1 MRLKGVTTMKKHV
14 LHEMRETPPA
24 VPMPREQPIH
34 YSLRKCSLGLALIAV
49 SDKGVCAI
57 LLGDDAEALREDLRR
72 RFKKALLIEDADIG
86 GLVDSAL
93 AMIETP
99 DAPVAFPIDARG
111 TDFQRRVWAAL
122 REIPPGH
129 TTSYAEI
136 ARRLG
141 APKATRAVGS
151 AIAANPVA
159 VAVPCHR
166 VLRSDGRLSGY
177 HWGTERKR
185 ALLARENVRVD

>member
-1 MRLKGVTTMKKHV
+1 MMKKHTF
-14 LHEMRETPPA
+14 REKPPA
-24 VPMPREQPIH
+24 VPIRAGETIH
-34 YSLRKCSLGLALIAV
+34 YSLRRCSLGLALIAV

-72 RFKKALLIEDADIG
+72 RFKKALLIGDADG
-86 GLVDSAL
+86 GPFVDSVL
-93 AMIETP
+93 TKIETP
-99 DAPVAFPIDARG
+99 DVPIAFPIDARG
-111 TDFQRRVWAAL
+111 TDFQQRVWAAL
-122 REIPPGH
+122 RAIPPGS

-136 ARRLG
+136 ARRIG
-141 APKATRAVGS
+141 APKATRAVGG

-166 VLRSDGRLSGY
+166 VLRSDGTLSGY
-177 HWGTERKR
+177 HWGTGRKR

>member
-1 MRLKGVTTMKKHV
+1 MMKAQS
-14 LHEMRETPPA
+14 LHETPPA
-24 VPMPREQPIH
+24 IPTPGAETIH
-34 YSLRKCSLGLALIAV
+34 YSLRKCSLGKALIAV

-57 LLGDDAEALREDLRR
+57 LLGDDAEALQDDLRR
-72 RFKKALLIEDADIG
+72 RFKKALLIEDADG
-86 GLVDSAL
+86 DALVDAAL
-93 AMIETP
+93 AMIERP
-99 DAPVAFPIDARG
+99 NSPVAFPIDARG

-136 ARRLG
+136 ARRIG

-151 AIAANPVA
+151 AIGANPVA

-166 VLRSDGRLSGY
+166 VLRSDGALSGY
-177 HWGTERKR
+177 HWGADRKR
-185 ALLARENVRVD
+185 VLLAREKALLPRHVA

>member
-1 MRLKGVTTMKKHV
+1 MNKRVV
-14 LHEMRETPPA
+14 HETSPA
-24 VPMPREQPIH
+24 VPIRGGEAIH
-34 YSLRKCSLGLALIAV
+34 YSLRRCSLGLALIAR

-72 RFKKALLIEDADIG
+72 RFKKALLIEDADDG
-86 GLVDSAL
+86 ALVDSAL
-93 AMIETP
+93 ATVETP
-99 DAPVAFPIDARG
+99 DAPIAFPIDARG

-136 ARRLG
+136 ARRIG
-141 APKATRAVGS
+141 APKATRAVGG

-166 VLRSDGRLSGY
+166 VLRIDGRLSGY